1 MNLVYEVAKN
11 LKGVGNQN
19 AIETHVIT
27 ISLDHKDYGAV
38 GARSSTRATL
48 PTWFQDTYLLLHSQ
62 PKQAK
67 FLENDVAAVTM
78 HLGKFLRSIMA
89 P

>member
-1 MNLVYEVAKN
+1 MNLVYEIAKN

-27 ISLDHKDYGAV
+27 MSLDHKDYGAV
-38 GARSSTRATL
+38 GARSSTRDIL
-48 PTWFQDTYLLLHSQ
+48 PTYFQDTYIILHSRT
-62 PKQAK
+62 KQAK
-67 FLENDVAAVTM
+67 VLENFVAAVTT
-78 HLGKFLRSIMA
+78 HLGKLLCSIMA